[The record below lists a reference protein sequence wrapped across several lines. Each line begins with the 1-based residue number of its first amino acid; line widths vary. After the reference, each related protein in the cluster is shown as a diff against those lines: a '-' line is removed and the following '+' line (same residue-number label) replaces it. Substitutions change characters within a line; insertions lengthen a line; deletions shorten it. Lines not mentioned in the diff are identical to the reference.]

1 MQLLSAANKSS
12 GGNTCA
18 QEVLEAAPSLV
29 WYIRLHMRKHREG
42 LSVPQ
47 FRALVKVRDV
57 PAVSL
62 SSVADHL
69 GASMP
74 TASRIVGKLVQR
86 GLLMRGN
93 CADDRRQV
101 ALHLT
106 GRGRAM
112 VDAAHAAT
120 RAQLER
126 DFAGLS
132 PADRGRVRE
141 TMIILKDLFESL
153 GFRGEQAGPAATSET
168 AELRE
173 AAADGK
179 QGVQQRTMRARV

>member
-1 MQLLSAANKSS
+1 MSLIFSLFSQSISRLVYSGAEVYKKKHVDRGVKLYYSCCMQLLSAANKSS

-93 CADDRRQV
+93 CA
-101 ALHLT
+101 
-106 GRGRAM
+106 
-112 VDAAHAAT
+112 
-120 RAQLER
+120 
-126 DFAGLS
+126 
-132 PADRGRVRE
+132 
-141 TMIILKDLFESL
+141 
-153 GFRGEQAGPAATSET
+153 
-168 AELRE
+168 
-173 AAADGK
+173 
-179 QGVQQRTMRARV
+179 

>member
-1 MQLLSAANKSS
+1 MQLLSSANKSS
-12 GGNTCA
+12 GTTCA
-18 QEVLEAAPSLV
+18 QEVLEAAPTLV
-29 WYIRLHMRKHREG
+29 WYIRLHMRKHRQG

-62 SSVADHL
+62 SVVADHL

-74 TASRIVGKLVQR
+74 TASRIVGKLVER
-86 GLLMRGN
+86 GLLTRSG

-106 GRGRAM
+106 ERGRAV
-112 VDAAHAAT
+112 VDAAHEAT
-120 RAQLER
+120 RAQLES

-132 PADRGRVRE
+132 AADRGRVRE
-141 TMIILKDLFESL
+141 TMIILKSLFESL
-153 GFRGEQAGPAATSET
+153 GFPGMQVEPGAQEGAASLDET
-168 AELRE
+168 EP
-173 AAADGK
+173 ADGK
-179 QGVQQRTMRARV
+179 AGVLKSAARMRV